1 MNTNELE
8 KELSN
13 ISFFQ
18 MKGNDELSKEIIIGS
33 NNINNYFFN
42 TLKINNLIKNT
53 DDIKYILYYM
63 NVKDYINNENKV
75 YTFVRTKDKFISI
88 KKENK
93 KLSFD
98 IEDSY
103 NFNSIDYDIP
113 KRIYNLVKKYNNY

>member
-1 MNTNELE
+1 MNTNKLE

-33 NNINNYFFN
+33 DSINNYFFN
-42 TLKINNLIKNT
+42 TLKINNLIKNK
-53 DDIKYILYYM
+53 DDIKFILYYI
-63 NVKDYINNENKV
+63 NTKDYLNNNNKI
-75 YTFVRTKDKFISI
+75 YTFVRTEDNFISI
-88 KKENK
+88 KKENN

-103 NFNSIDYDIP
+103 NFDNIKLDIP
-113 KRIYNLVKKYNNY
+113 KKIYNLVKKYNNN